1 MDSEVFARI
10 RDYLADQ
17 LEVEPEK
24 ITPDSDIVNDFG
36 ADSLD
41 VIDMI
46 TTLSDEFGVEI
57 PDEDIETFHTV
68 GDVPILDK
76 FFRRIRA
83 VEIPCVKQSAAFV
96 ADIEKRSFV
105 RDYQRAHE
113 ISIYRCLFAAIK
125 YQCAVFVLFLRLRKA
140 AYFIQQLY
148 GNIGGIGRIGII
160 GGVGVGGR
168 IGIIWNVGIIGVGR
182 LGRRFL
188 RGAQRFE
195 LRELFLFLFY
205 LLTNEGYLALF
216 LLNG

>member
-68 GDVPILDK
+68 GDVVNYLEEQNVK
-76 FFRRIRA
+76 SLSFVKKSVRIKWQTIR
-83 VEIPCVKQSAAFV
+83 KKWS
-96 ADIEKRSFV
+96 KRSPH
-105 RDYQRAHE
+105 RR
-113 ISIYRCLFAAIK
+113 STLPS
-125 YQCAVFVLFLRLRKA
+125 
-140 AYFIQQLY
+140 
-148 GNIGGIGRIGII
+148 GI
-160 GGVGVGGR
+160 
-168 IGIIWNVGIIGVGR
+168 
-182 LGRRFL
+182 
-188 RGAQRFE
+188 
-195 LRELFLFLFY
+195 
-205 LLTNEGYLALF
+205 LTSAPRPNWSSTPA
-216 LLNG
+216 